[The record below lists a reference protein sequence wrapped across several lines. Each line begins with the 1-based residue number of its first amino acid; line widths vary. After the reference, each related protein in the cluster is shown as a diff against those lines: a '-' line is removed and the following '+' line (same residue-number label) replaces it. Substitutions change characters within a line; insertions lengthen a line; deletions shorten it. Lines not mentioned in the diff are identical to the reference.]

1 MTSEE
6 RLLKCYTDD
15 VLLPRSGQCFWLVE
29 AHFPRGSTNQHY
41 LDLGSDT
48 SSVWNICARFS
59 DVISRGNQWWR
70 REMSAVFLGY
80 CLFRQ
85 NADLL
90 SVLVNYEHI
99 PPKVDLT
106 TSTKGN
112 WLTMGNSFRFKFES
126 ELVGSFGSLYVSGK
140 LPTYSFPR
148 PTLTLTSHLGQ
159 NFGLEEE

>member
-1 MTSEE
+1 MFCPLYIVLFIYPEKTAYISRRHHGFSRKMTSEE

-29 AHFPRGSTNQHY
+29 AHFPRGSTNQYY
-41 LDLGSDT
+41 LDLSSDT
-48 SSVWNICARFS
+48 SSVWNICPRFS

-99 PPKVDLT
+99 PPKVDLD
-106 TSTKGN
+106 
-112 WLTMGNSFRFKFES
+112 
-126 ELVGSFGSLYVSGK
+126 Y
-140 LPTYSFPR
+140 
-148 PTLTLTSHLGQ
+148 
-159 NFGLEEE
+159 